1 MDARARRTGEHM
13 KRIND
18 PSPAPE
24 RLLWFGSLRPLD
36 KFDSSRY
43 NWPMMYQLT
52 FQEFNVMTQIRQE

>member
-1 MDARARRTGEHM
+1 M

-43 NWPMMYQLT
+43 NRPMMYQLT